1 MNKPTILIADDH
13 GMVIDGL
20 REVLKDEYDV
30 IGSVTDGRSVLPE
43 VRRLNP
49 SLVIIDIS
57 MPLLNGLDCC
67 RQLKE
72 SGCSSK
78 ILILTMHADAT
89 LTREALEAGA
99 SGYVLKSSPATEL
112 RNAIREILLGRIYLS
127 PAVTRDLLDVMG
139 RVNSSRDDAWARLT
153 PRQREVL
160 QLLAEGKSHKEIA
173 ATLNI
178 SVKTT
183 EYHKYAI
190 TEALGIK
197 TNAELVQYALR
208 HGIIS
213 S

>member
-139 RVNSSRDDAWARLT
+139 RINSSRDDAWARLT

-190 TEALGIK
+190 TETLGIK